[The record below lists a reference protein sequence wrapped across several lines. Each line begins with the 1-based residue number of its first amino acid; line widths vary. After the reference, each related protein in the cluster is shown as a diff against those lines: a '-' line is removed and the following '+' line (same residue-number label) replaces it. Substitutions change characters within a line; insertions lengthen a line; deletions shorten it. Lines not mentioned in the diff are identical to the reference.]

1 SSGHSLRKVGLRQT
15 RYGSPI
21 SLRTTGVG
29 WSIGIARLGSVI
41 GPLFGGYLSKHM
53 DITHL
58 FIAAAVPSML
68 VIMTLVIQ
76 AKYR

>member
-1 SSGHSLRKVGLRQT
+1 
-15 RYGSPI
+15 
-21 SLRTTGVG
+21 
-29 WSIGIARLGSVI
+29 
-41 GPLFGGYLSKHM
+41 LFGGYLSKHM